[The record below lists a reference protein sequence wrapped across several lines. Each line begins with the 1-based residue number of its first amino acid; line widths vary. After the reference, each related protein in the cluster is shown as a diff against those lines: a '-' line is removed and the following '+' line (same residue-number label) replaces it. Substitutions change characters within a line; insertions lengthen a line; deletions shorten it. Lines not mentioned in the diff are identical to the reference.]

1 MTCIVT
7 GFPSNIA
14 ALQFEY
20 VFRKSAG
27 SIVLLLPI
35 ISKNL
40 YASIFCTGLLRPW
53 NPSNWPFTCFG
64 WLSHDLISL

>member
-40 YASIFCTGLLRPW
+40 YASIFCTGLLRPGT
-53 NPSNWPFTCFG
+53 PQTGVLHALDGC
-64 WLSHDLISL
+64 HMI